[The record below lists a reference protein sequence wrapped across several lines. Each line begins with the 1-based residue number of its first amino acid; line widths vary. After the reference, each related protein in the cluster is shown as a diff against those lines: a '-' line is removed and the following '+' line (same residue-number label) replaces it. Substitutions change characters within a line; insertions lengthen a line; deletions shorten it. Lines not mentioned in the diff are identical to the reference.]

1 MTVRR
6 YQESV
11 RLARLTILLM
21 VSALYPMRRY
31 GVYIASLALQQLKVT
46 PQEVEDTVFAP
57 ISSRAQKIG
66 AMGPGRETELT
77 SANF

>member
-1 MTVRR
+1 
-6 YQESV
+6 
-11 RLARLTILLM
+11 
-21 VSALYPMRRY
+21 MRRY